1 MMNDFKDETLTLDFD
16 CKSCNDK
23 VTKAWAN
30 DLTKQLKSSFEKISS
45 AVNSLNANFVIFA
58 QTFDNLEVSLR
69 HEVTAAASA
78 AESASALANKNKTKA
93 RDCFSEP

>member
-23 VTKAWAN
+23 VTEAWAN

-45 AVNSLNANFVIFA
+45 L
-58 QTFDNLEVSLR
+58 
-69 HEVTAAASA
+69 
-78 AESASALANKNKTKA
+78 
-93 RDCFSEP
+93 

>member
-30 DLTKQLKSSFEKISS
+30 DHH
-45 AVNSLNANFVIFA
+45 
-58 QTFDNLEVSLR
+58 LR
-69 HEVTAAASA
+69 RSV
-78 AESASALANKNKTKA
+78 LQ
-93 RDCFSEP
+93 

>member
-1 MMNDFKDETLTLDFD
+1 MIFNH
-16 CKSCNDK
+16 K

-58 QTFDNLEVSLR
+58 QKFDNLEVSLR

-78 AESASALANKNKTKA
+78 ASLQVPWLMRTKLLLN
-93 RDCFSEP
+93 S